1 MNNGYIGV
9 LDSGVG
15 GISTLLELIKVMPNE
30 RYLYFGD
37 NKNAPYG
44 NRTER
49 DLLSLTARNIFYLGT
64 FGLKAIVLACNT
76 LSVTVSENLRSI
88 INVPTFGVFPPVEKA
103 ALSGERTLLLA
114 TPRTI
119 ENYHRTARYDNVYPV
134 ALPNLAATIENDA
147 GNLENAD
154 VDGELTRAL
163 TLDGLSAYDKAGA
176 FDNVILG
183 CTHYAFVENKIFNHF
198 KPKILS
204 NGNFYTA
211 KLVRKKLK
219 TLKSSVNNKGFEL
232 TFVGEN
238 ARFNETF
245 FEKVVN
251 RSRFFQ

>member
-44 NRTER
+44 SRTEK
-49 DLLSLTARNIFYLGT
+49 DLLLLTARNIFYLDS

-103 ALSGERTLLLA
+103 ALSGERTLFLA

-119 ENYHRTARYDNVYPV
+119 ENYRRTARYDNVYPV
-134 ALPNLAATIENDA
+134 ALPNLAATIENNA
-147 GNLENAD
+147 GNLENSD
-154 VDGELTRAL
+154 VDGELTKAL
-163 TLDGLSAYDKAGA
+163 TLGGLSAYDKTGA

-183 CTHYAFVENKIFNHF
+183 CTHYAFVQNKIFNHF
-198 KPKILS
+198 KPKIIS

-211 KLVRKKLK
+211 KVVSKKLK
-219 TLKSSVNNKGFEL
+219 NLKSSVNNKGFEL
-232 TFVGEN
+232 RFVGEN
-238 ARFNETF
+238 ARFNRFF

-251 RSRFFQ
+251 RLRKF